1 MALVNDD
8 KTLENIEIYLRL
20 NSTPS
25 AILKLDAMILREGE
39 PQNKTMDV
47 EAFVEQL
54 LMGDGHERKD

>member
-39 PQNKTMDV
+39 PQTKTMDV